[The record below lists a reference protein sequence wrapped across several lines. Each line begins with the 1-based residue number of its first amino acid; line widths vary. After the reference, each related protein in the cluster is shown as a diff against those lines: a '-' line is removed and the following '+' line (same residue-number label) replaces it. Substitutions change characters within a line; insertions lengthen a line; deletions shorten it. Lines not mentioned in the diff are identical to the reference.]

1 MSTRIAVI
9 GTGYVGLI
17 SAVGLADFGNTV
29 IGADIDQT
37 KIRRLQ
43 SGDPVIYEPG
53 LAEYLRKNLDSGRLS
68 FTSEV
73 GEAVRSAAVVFNTV
87 GTPPLPDGEVD
98 LSQVYSVADII
109 RENLEGYKTIVTKS
123 TVPVGTNRRIQ
134 QRLRQSAERADFDV
148 VSNPEF
154 LREGK
159 AVQDFFHPD
168 RIVIGC
174 ETERA
179 RAVMAEIYRPM
190 YLIERPFVWCGI
202 ETAELIKYA
211 SNAFLATKVTFI
223 NQIANL
229 CEAVGA
235 DVHTVAKAIGMDG
248 RIGPKFLHPG
258 PGYGGSCL
266 PKDTAA
272 LVKTGEHFGA
282 EQSLVREVILA
293 NRRQASRIAAKL
305 EKALGSLRE
314 KNIAVLG
321 LSYKAETDDVR
332 DSPALR
338 IIQELLERGA
348 RVQAHDPQAIENCRM
363 LFPRGVGFGKDAFE
377 AVAQADALVLAT
389 EWNEYRNMDLLK
401 VKALMRGSYIVDARN
416 LLDPAGE
423 FGDVRESVRI
433 YYSALVDDP
442 HHQIVCM

>member
-17 SAVGLADFGNTV
+17 SAVGLADFGNIV
-29 IGADIDQT
+29 VGADIDET

-43 SGDPVIYEPG
+43 SGEPVLYEPG

-68 FTSEV
+68 FASDV
-73 GEAVRSAAVVFNTV
+73 GEAVRSSAVVFNTV
-87 GTPPLPDGEVD
+87 GTPPLADGEVD
-98 LSQVYSVADII
+98 LSQVYSAVDII
-109 RENLEGYKTIVTKS
+109 GQNLDSYKTIVTKS
-123 TVPVGTNRRIQ
+123 TVPVGTNRKIQ
-134 QRLRQSAERADFDV
+134 QRLIQSAERTQFDV

-174 ETERA
+174 ETEKA
-179 RAVMAEIYRPM
+179 RSVMSEIYRPL
-190 YLIERPFVWCGI
+190 YLIERPFVWCSI
-202 ETAELIKYA
+202 ETAELVKYA

-248 RIGPKFLHPG
+248 RIGSKFLHPG

-272 LVKTGEHFGA
+272 LVKTGEHRGV
-282 EQSLVREVILA
+282 EQSIVREVILA
-293 NRRQASRIAAKL
+293 NQRQASRIIAKL
-305 EKALGSLRE
+305 ESALGPLRE

-321 LSYKAETDDVR
+321 LAYKAETDDVR

-338 IIQELLERGA
+338 IIRELLEQGA
-348 RVQAHDPQAIENCRM
+348 GVQAHDPKAIENCRK

-377 AVAQADALVLAT
+377 AIRQADGLILAT
-389 EWNEYRNMDLLK
+389 EWNEYRNIDLLK
-401 VKALMRGSYIVDARN
+401 VKALMRGDCIVDARN
-416 LLDPAGE
+416 LLDPERARAAG
-423 FGDVRESVRI
+423 FRYQGVGR
-433 YYSALVDDP
+433 
-442 HHQIVCM
+442 

>member
-17 SAVGLADFGNTV
+17 SAVGLADFGNIV
-29 IGADIDQT
+29 VGADIDET

-43 SGDPVIYEPG
+43 SGEPVLYEPG

-68 FTSEV
+68 FASDV
-73 GEAVRSAAVVFNTV
+73 GEAVRSSAVVFNTV
-87 GTPPLPDGEVD
+87 GTPPLADGEVD
-98 LSQVYSVADII
+98 LSQVYSAVDII
-109 RENLEGYKTIVTKS
+109 GQNLDSYKTIVTKS
-123 TVPVGTNRRIQ
+123 TVPVGTNRKIQ
-134 QRLRQSAERADFDV
+134 QRLIQSVERTQFDV

-174 ETERA
+174 ETEKA
-179 RAVMAEIYRPM
+179 RSVMSEIYRPL
-190 YLIERPFVWCGI
+190 YLIERPFVWCSI
-202 ETAELIKYA
+202 ETAELVKYA

-248 RIGPKFLHPG
+248 RIGSKFLHPG

-272 LVKTGEHFGA
+272 LVKTGEHRGV
-282 EQSLVREVILA
+282 EQSIVREVILA
-293 NRRQASRIAAKL
+293 NQRQASRIIAKL
-305 EKALGSLRE
+305 ESALGPLRE

-321 LSYKAETDDVR
+321 LAYKAETDDVR

-338 IIQELLERGA
+338 IIRELLEQGA
-348 RVQAHDPQAIENCRM
+348 GVQAHDPKAIENCRK

-377 AVAQADALVLAT
+377 AIRQADGLILAT
-389 EWNEYRNMDLLK
+389 EWNEYRNIDLLK
-401 VKALMRGSYIVDARN
+401 VKALMRGDCIVDARN
-416 LLDPAGE
+416 LLDPERARAAG
-423 FGDVRESVRI
+423 FRYQGVGR
-433 YYSALVDDP
+433 
-442 HHQIVCM
+442 

>member
-29 IGADIDQT
+29 IGADIDES

-43 SGDPVIYEPG
+43 SGEPLIYEPG

-68 FTSEV
+68 FTSDI
-73 GEAVRSAAVVFNTV
+73 GEAVRSTAVVFNTV
-87 GTPPLPDGEVD
+87 GTPPLADGEVD
-98 LSQVYSVADII
+98 LSQVYSVVDII
-109 RENLEGYKTIVTKS
+109 RENLSGYKTIVTKS
-123 TVPVGTNRRIQ
+123 TVPVGTNREISR
-134 QRLRQSAERADFDV
+134 RLRQSADPAQFDV

-174 ETERA
+174 QTEKA
-179 RAVMAEIYRPM
+179 RSMMSEIYRPL

-229 CEAVGA
+229 CEEVGA
-235 DVHTVAKAIGMDG
+235 DVHTVARAIGMDG

-272 LVKTGEHFGA
+272 LVKTGERHGIA
-282 EQSLVREVILA
+282 MSVVQEVILA
-293 NRRQASRIAAKL
+293 NQRQSQRIAVKL
-305 EKALGSLRE
+305 ERRLGSLGG
-314 KNIAVLG
+314 KTIAVLG
-321 LSYKAETDDVR
+321 LAYKAETDDVR

-338 IIQELLERGA
+338 IIRELIDRGA
-348 RVQAHDPQAIENCRM
+348 SVQAHDPQAVENCRR
-363 LFPRGVGFGKDAFE
+363 LFPQVRFGKDPFE
-377 AVAQADALVLAT
+377 AVRQADGLILAT
-389 EWNEYRNMDLLK
+389 EWNEYRNLDLAK
-401 VKALMRGSYIVDARN
+401 VKELMRGDSIVDARN
-416 LLDPAGE
+416 LLDPVRAQAAG
-423 FGDVRESVRI
+423 FHYQGVGR
-433 YYSALVDDP
+433 
-442 HHQIVCM
+442 

>member
-17 SAVGLADFGNTV
+17 SAVGLADFGSSV
-29 IGADIDQT
+29 IGADIDET
-37 KIRRLQ
+37 KVRQLR
-43 SGDPVIYEPG
+43 SGEPVIFEPG

-68 FTSEV
+68 FSSDV

-87 GTPPLPDGEVD
+87 GTPPMASGEVD
-98 LSQVYSVADII
+98 LSQVYSVVDII
-109 RENLEGYKTIVTKS
+109 RENLNGYKTIVTKS
-123 TVPVGTNRRIQ
+123 TVPVGTNREISR
-134 QRLRQSAERADFDV
+134 RLQLAGGGEQFDV

-179 RAVMAEIYRPM
+179 RSVMSEIYRPL
-190 YLIERPFVWCGI
+190 YLIETPFVWCSI

-211 SNAFLATKVTFI
+211 SNAFLATKVTFM
-223 NQIANL
+223 NQVANL
-229 CEAVGA
+229 CEEVGA
-235 DVHTVAKAIGMDG
+235 DVHTVAKAVGMDG

-272 LVKTGEHFGA
+272 LVKTGERHGIA
-282 EQSLVREVILA
+282 MSIVQEVILA
-293 NRRQASRIAAKL
+293 NQRQPGRIVAKL
-305 EKALGSLRE
+305 ERSLGSLRG
-314 KNIAVLG
+314 KTIAVLG
-321 LSYKAETDDVR
+321 LAYKAETDDVR

-348 RVQAHDPQAIENCRM
+348 SVQAHDPKAMGNCRR
-363 LFPRGVGFGKDAFE
+363 LFPQGVCFGQDEFE
-377 AVAQADALVLAT
+377 ALREADGLVLAT
-389 EWNEYRNMDLLK
+389 EWNEYRNIDLAK
-401 VKALMRGSYIVDARN
+401 VKALMRGNSIVDARN
-416 LLDPAGE
+416 LLDPKRVRDAG
-423 FGDVRESVRI
+423 FDYQGVGR
-433 YYSALVDDP
+433 
-442 HHQIVCM
+442 

>member
-29 IGADIDQT
+29 IGADIDES

-43 SGDPVIYEPG
+43 DGEPVIYEPG

-68 FTSEV
+68 FSSDV
-73 GEAVRSAAVVFNTV
+73 GQAVRSAAVVFNTV
-87 GTPPLPDGEVD
+87 GTPPLADGEVD
-98 LSQVYSVADII
+98 LSQVYSVVDII
-109 RENLEGYKTIVTKS
+109 GENLEGHKTIVTKS
-123 TVPVGTNRRIQ
+123 TVPVGTNREILK
-134 QRLRQSAERADFDV
+134 RLATCAAPELFEV

-174 ETERA
+174 ENERA
-179 RAVMAEIYRPM
+179 RSVMAEIYRPL
-190 YLIERPFVWCGI
+190 YLIDRPFVWCGI

-248 RIGPKFLHPG
+248 RIGSKFLHPG

-272 LVKTGEHFGA
+272 LVKTGEHLGV

-293 NRRQASRIAAKL
+293 NQRQASRIAAKL
-305 EKALGSLRE
+305 EGALGSLQGRT
-314 KNIAVLG
+314 IAVLG
-321 LSYKAETDDVR
+321 LAYKAETDDVR

-338 IIQELLERGA
+338 VIRELLERGA
-348 RVQAHDPQAIENCRM
+348 GVQAHDPKASENSRK
-363 LFPRGVGFGKDAFE
+363 LLPQRGVRFDRSAFE
-377 AVAQADALVLAT
+377 AATEADGLILAT
-389 EWNEYRNMDLLK
+389 EWNEYRNIDLSKLK
-401 VKALMRGSYIVDARN
+401 TLMRGDCIVDARN
-416 LLDPAGE
+416 LLDPDRARAAG
-423 FGDVRESVRI
+423 FRYQGVGR
-433 YYSALVDDP
+433 
-442 HHQIVCM
+442 

>member
-29 IGADIDQT
+29 VGADIDQA

-68 FTSEV
+68 FSSEV

-87 GTPPLPDGEVD
+87 GTPPLADGEVD
-98 LSQVYSVADII
+98 LSQVYRVTDII

-134 QRLRQSAERADFDV
+134 QRLLRSVPGTVFDV

-174 ETERA
+174 ESERA

-223 NQIANL
+223 NQVANL

-248 RIGPKFLHPG
+248 RIGSKFLHPG

-272 LVKTGEHFGA
+272 LVKTGEHFGV

-305 EKALGSLRE
+305 EKALGSVRE

-321 LSYKAETDDVR
+321 LAYKAETDDVR

-348 RVQAHDPQAIENCRM
+348 KVQAHDPQAIGNCRT
-363 LFPRGVGFGKDAFE
+363 LFPRGVRFGKDAFE
-377 AVAQADALVLAT
+377 TVREADALVLAT
-389 EWNEYRNMDLLK
+389 EWNEYRNIDLLNL
-401 VKALMRGSYIVDARN
+401 KALMRGDCIVDARN
-416 LLDPAGE
+416 LLDPERAREAG
-423 FGDVRESVRI
+423 FRYQGVGR
-433 YYSALVDDP
+433 
-442 HHQIVCM
+442 

>member
-17 SAVGLADFGNTV
+17 SAIGLADFGNIV
-29 IGADIDQT
+29 IGADIDES

-43 SGDPVIYEPG
+43 SGEPVIYEPG

-68 FTSEV
+68 FTSDV
-73 GEAVRSAAVVFNTV
+73 GAAVRSTAVVFNTV
-87 GTPPLPDGEVD
+87 GTPPLADGEVD
-98 LSQVYSVADII
+98 LSQVYSVLDII
-109 RENLEGYKTIVTKS
+109 RKNLDSYKTIVTKS
-123 TVPVGTNRRIQ
+123 TVPVGTNRQIQ
-134 QRLRQSAERADFDV
+134 QRLMQSADGTQFDV

-179 RAVMAEIYRPM
+179 RSVMSEIYRPL

-248 RIGPKFLHPG
+248 RIGSKFLHPG

-272 LVKTGEHFGA
+272 LVKSAEHRGV
-282 EQSLVREVILA
+282 ELSIVREVIQA
-293 NRRQASRIAAKL
+293 NQRQASRIVAKL
-305 EKALGSLRE
+305 ERALGPLRE

-321 LSYKAETDDVR
+321 LAYKAETDDVR

-338 IIQELLERGA
+338 IIRELLERGA
-348 RVQAHDPQAIENCRM
+348 SVQAHDPKAIENCRK
-363 LFPRGVGFGKDAFE
+363 LFPRGVRFGKDAFE
-377 AVAQADALVLAT
+377 AVKDADGLILAT
-389 EWNEYRNMDLLK
+389 EWNEYRNIDLAK
-401 VKALMRGSYIVDARN
+401 VKGLMRGSLVVDARN
-416 LLDPAGE
+416 LLDPERARAAG
-423 FGDVRESVRI
+423 FHYQGVGR
-433 YYSALVDDP
+433 
-442 HHQIVCM
+442 